1 MTRRQFFLVAVGL
14 AAVWRR
20 GAVDEG
26 DVFVLDC
33 SPIVLVPL
41 LETLEAGPPQGGARD

>member
-1 MTRRQFFLVAVGL
+1 MTRRQFFLVAAGL

-26 DVFVLDC
+26 DVFILDC
-33 SPIVLVPL
+33 SPIAL
-41 LETLEAGPPQGGARD
+41 LELIEEDPT